1 MKKKMRFFPD
11 INEIKKVRDYFIEFL
26 KINKIIISDYET
38 FSLELVLGEIAANII
53 KYGITKEEKSIE
65 FLISYNGNEILFE
78 FLYKGNNIS
87 EEKVEKLKK
96 LEVDNDVMNL
106 KESGRGTFIVNS
118 IMDRV
123 EYNEDRG
130 NANVKMYK
138 KI

>member
-1 MKKKMRFFPD
+1 M
-11 INEIKKVRDYFIEFL
+11 
-26 KINKIIISDYET
+26 
-38 FSLELVLGEIAANII
+38 
-53 KYGITKEEKSIE
+53 
-65 FLISYNGNEILFE
+65 ISYNGNEILFE
-78 FLYKGNNIS
+78 FVYKGNNIS

>member
-78 FLYKGNNIS
+78 FVYKGNNIS

-130 NANVKMYK
+130 KANVKMYK

>member
-78 FLYKGNNIS
+78 FVYKGNNIS

-130 NANVKMYK
+130 NANVKRYK

>member
-78 FLYKGNNIS
+78 FVYKGNNIS

>member
-26 KINKIIISDYET
+26 EINKIIISDYET

-78 FLYKGNNIS
+78 FVYKGNNIS

>member
-78 FLYKGNNIS
+78 FVYKGNNIS

-138 KI
+138 KN

>member
-78 FLYKGNNIS
+78 FVYKGNNIS

-106 KESGRGTFIVNS
+106 KEYGRGTFIVNS